1 MTSVQRLWR
10 KAREYLGP
18 KALRCRGCGEV
29 IYPPKKACPYCG
41 SRDLEEIA
49 LPRRGRV
56 VTYTVINVPIEG
68 FPKPT
73 VIAVADLG
81 GAKVMAQVVE
91 GAELLAEGAE
101 VEVVLGKVG
110 RTVEG
115 LEYYM
120 PAFRVV
126 SRKNFDEGDA
136 D

>member
-10 KAREYLGP
+10 RAREYLSLR
-18 KALRCRGCGEV
+18 ALRCRGCGAV
-29 IYPPKKACPYCG
+29 IYPPKMACPYCG
-41 SRDLEEIA
+41 SRDLEEVS

-56 VTYTVINVPIEG
+56 ITYTVINVPIEG
-68 FPKPT
+68 FSKPT

-91 GAELLAEGAE
+91 GAEGLAEGAE

-110 RTVEG
+110 KTVEG
-115 LEYYM
+115 LDYYM

-126 SRKNFDEGDA
+126 SGKGLDEGDA
-136 D
+136 N

>member
-1 MTSVQRLWR
+1 MASVQRLWR
-10 KAREYLGP
+10 RAREYLGL
-18 KALRCRGCGEV
+18 KALKCRRCGEV
-29 IYPPKKACPYCG
+29 IYPPKRACPYCG
-41 SRDLEEIA
+41 SRDLEEVT

-91 GAELLAEGAE
+91 GAEKLAEGAE
-101 VEVVLGKVG
+101 VEVVLGRVG

-126 SRKNFDEGDA
+126 SDKTPDEGDT

>member
-10 KAREYLGP
+10 RAREYLGL
-18 KALRCRGCGEV
+18 KALKCRGCGEV
-29 IYPPKKACPYCG
+29 VYPPKRACPYCG
-41 SRDLEEIA
+41 SRDLEEVT
-49 LPRRGRV
+49 LPRRGKV
-56 VTYTVINVPIEG
+56 ITYTVINVPIEG

-91 GAELLAEGAE
+91 GAEELAEGAK

-126 SRKNFDEGDA
+126 SDKSPNEGDTN
-136 D
+136 

>member
-10 KAREYLGP
+10 RAREYLGL
-18 KALRCRGCGEV
+18 KALKCRRCGEV
-29 IYPPKKACPYCG
+29 IYPPKRACPYCG
-41 SRDLEEIA
+41 SRDLEEVT

-56 VTYTVINVPIEG
+56 VTYTVINVPIDG

-81 GAKVMAQVVE
+81 GAKVMAQVIE
-91 GAELLAEGAE
+91 GAEELVEGAE

-126 SRKNFDEGDA
+126 SGKSPKEGDTN
-136 D
+136 

>member
-10 KAREYLGP
+10 RSREYLSL
-18 KALRCRGCGEV
+18 KAFRCRRCGEV
-29 IYPPKKACPYCG
+29 IYPPKRACPYCG
-41 SRDLEEIA
+41 SRDLVEIT
-49 LPRRGRV
+49 LPRKGRII
-56 VTYTVINVPIEG
+56 TYTVINVPIEG
-68 FPKPT
+68 FSKPT
-73 VIAVADLG
+73 IIAVAELG
-81 GAKVMAQVVE
+81 GARVMAQVVE
-91 GAELLAEGAE
+91 GAEHLVEDAE

-126 SRKNFDEGDA
+126 SGKDLKEGDT

>member
-10 KAREYLGP
+10 RAREYLGL
-18 KALRCRGCGEV
+18 KALKCRRCGEV
-29 IYPPKKACPYCG
+29 IYPPKRACPYCG
-41 SRDLEEIA
+41 SRDLEEVA
-49 LPRRGRV
+49 LPRRGKV
-56 VTYTVINVPIEG
+56 ITYTVINVPIEG

-91 GAELLAEGAE
+91 GAEELVEGAE

-120 PAFRVV
+120 PALRVV
-126 SRKNFDEGDA
+126 SDKSPDEGDT

>member
-10 KAREYLGP
+10 KAREYLGL
-18 KALRCRGCGEV
+18 KALRCHGCGEV
-29 IYPPKKACPYCG
+29 IYPPKKACPFCG

-49 LPRRGRV
+49 LPRKGRV

-91 GAELLAEGAE
+91 GVELLAEGAE

-126 SRKNFDEGDA
+126 SRKNLDEGDA